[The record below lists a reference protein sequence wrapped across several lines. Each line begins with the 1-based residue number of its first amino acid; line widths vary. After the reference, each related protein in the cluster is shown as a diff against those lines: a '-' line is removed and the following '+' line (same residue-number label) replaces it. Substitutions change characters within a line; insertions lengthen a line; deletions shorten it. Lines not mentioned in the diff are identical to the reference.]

1 MVVATLLHRIC
12 SASAGERFVLMP
24 FMQCEFVSKTDSD
37 NCSEC
42 KAALKK
48 VMNLLERHPGSER
61 LQEQVS
67 KIRAKWMGK

>member
-1 MVVATLLHRIC
+1 MQVRI
-12 SASAGERFVLMP
+12 SFP
-24 FMQCEFVSKTDSD
+24 FQCHFYREMTYLINDI
-37 NCSEC
+37 SEC

-61 LQEQVS
+61 LHEQVA